1 MPLNPAT
8 SERQLCTETQE
19 SRTDHEKKCHSQ
31 LEAHVEFRWLGYC
44 LQGDVHTTDFIQE
57 VLSTLLIHT
66 SQRLAQESTS
76 NFSLHRYWKVGIN
89 LTAKSNNTRT
99 RAASSDSVSPLLLPQ
114 TFSCGCSTQ
123 PRWAG
128 HYSQANKPSPKQQS
142 SAEDLNGSLQFP
154 LLAGCSGV
162 EPELTQMS
170 NVLVLT

>member
-19 SRTDHEKKCHSQ
+19 SRTDREKKCHSQ
-31 LEAHVEFRWLGYC
+31 LEARVEFRWLGYY
-44 LQGDVHTTDFIQE
+44 LQGDVHTRDLIWE
-57 VLSTLLIHT
+57 VLPTLLMHT

-76 NFSLHRYWKVGIN
+76 NFSLCRYWKVGIN
-89 LTAKSNNTRT
+89 LRAKSNNTRT
-99 RAASSDSVSPLLLPQ
+99 LAASSDSVFPLLLPQ

-123 PRWAG
+123 PLWAG

-142 SAEDLNGSLQFP
+142 SAEDLNSSLQFP
-154 LLAGCSGV
+154 LLAGWSGV
-162 EPELTQMS
+162 EPELTHTS